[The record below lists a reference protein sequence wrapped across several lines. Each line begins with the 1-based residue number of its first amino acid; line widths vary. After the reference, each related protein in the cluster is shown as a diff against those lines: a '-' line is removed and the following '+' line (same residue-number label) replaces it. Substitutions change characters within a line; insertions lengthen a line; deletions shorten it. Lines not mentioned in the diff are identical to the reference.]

1 MNKNT
6 YETPLN
12 SRYASKEMQYIF
24 SPDRKFTTWRKLWV
38 ALAESEMEL
47 GLPVTQAQV
56 DELKAHVDDI
66 DYEAARRHEERVR
79 HDVMA
84 HVHAYGDVCPGARGI
99 IHLGAT
105 SCYVTDNADILM
117 LRDALTLIRQKLVE
131 VLRRL
136 RAFAWEYRALP
147 CLGYTHLQPA
157 QLTTVGKR
165 ATLWMQDLTMDLD
178 EVNFALSSLKLL
190 GNRGAT
196 GTQVSFMEL
205 FEGDG
210 AKVDELEKRIAEKMG
225 MEEAALPET
234 KLSPAESGMAT
245 AQIKDLRRATCVFDV
260 SGQTYPRKL
269 DSRVLGALSGIA
281 QSAYKFAQDLR
292 LLQSFRE
299 VEEPFEKSQIGSSA
313 MAYKRNPMRSERI
326 CALSRHVMA
335 VYQDAAM
342 TAATQWFERTL
353 DDSANRRLSL
363 PEAFL
368 ATDAVLELYA
378 NIADGMVVYPKM
390 IEKRVMEN
398 LPFMATEDIIME
410 SVKNGADRQE
420 IHERVRVHSQAA
432 ATRMKAEGLESDL
445 MQRIAADPAFP
456 LSADSLTALLAP
468 EKYTGRA
475 QEQAERFLTR
485 VVDPILAKYEAV
497 EMGKI
502 NV

>member
-1 MNKNT
+1 MRNT

-12 SRYASKEMQYIF
+12 SRYASPEMQEIF

-38 ALAESEMEL
+38 ALAESEMEM

-56 DELKAHVDDI
+56 DELKAHVNDI
-66 DYEAARRHEERVR
+66 DYEAARRHEERTR

-84 HVHAYGDVCPGARGI
+84 HVLAYGDACPGARGV

-117 LRDALTLIRQKLVE
+117 LRDALTLVRDKIIE
-131 VLRRL
+131 VVRRL
-136 RAFAWEYRALP
+136 RSFALEYKDLP
-147 CLGYTHLQPA
+147 TLGYTHLQPA

-165 ATLWMQDLTMDLD
+165 ATLWMQDLLMDLE

-196 GTQVSFMEL
+196 GTQESFMKL
-205 FEGDG
+205 FDGDG
-210 AKVDELEKRIAEKMG
+210 AKVDELERRIAGKMG
-225 MEEAALPET
+225 MQKCFA
-234 KLSPAESGMAT
+234 
-245 AQIKDLRRATCVFDV
+245 V

-269 DSRVLGALSGIA
+269 DSRVLGALSGVA

-299 VEEPFEKSQIGSSA
+299 VEEPFEKGQIGSSA

-326 CALSRHVMA
+326 CALARHVMA
-335 VYQDAAM
+335 LVQDAQM

-353 DDSANRRLSL
+353 DDSANRRISL

-378 NIADGMVVYPKM
+378 NIAGGMVVYPAM
-390 IEKRVMEN
+390 ISKRVMEN
-398 LPFMATEDIIME
+398 LPFMATEAILME
-410 SVKNGADRQE
+410 GVRLGGDRQE
-420 IHERVRVHSQAA
+420 LHERIRVHSQAA
-432 ATRMKAEGLESDL
+432 AARMKQEGMESDL
-445 MQRIAADPAFP
+445 MERIAADPAFP
-456 LSADSLTALLAP
+456 MDHDHLTQLLAP
-468 EKYTGRA
+468 ENYTGRA
-475 QEQAERFLTR
+475 AEQTENF
-485 VVDPILAKYEAV
+485 VCKEVDPVLAGHEARD
-497 EMGKI
+497 MGEIKI
-502 NV
+502 

>member
-1 MNKNT
+1 MHDT

-12 SRYASKEMQYIF
+12 SRYASREMQQIF

-38 ALAESEMEL
+38 ALAESEMEM

-56 DELKAHVDDI
+56 DELKAHVEDI
-66 DYEAARRHEERVR
+66 DYEAARRHEERTR

-84 HVHAYGDVCPGARGI
+84 HVLAYGDVCPNARGV

-117 LRDALTLIRQKLVE
+117 LRDALTLVREKVLE
-131 VLRRL
+131 VIRRL
-136 RAFAWEYRALP
+136 RAFALEYKDLP
-147 CLGYTHLQPA
+147 TLGYTHLQPA

-165 ATLWMQDLTMDLD
+165 ATLWMQDLLMDLD

-196 GTQVSFMEL
+196 GTQESFMKL
-205 FEGDG
+205 FDGDG
-210 AKVDELEKRIAEKMG
+210 EKVDELERRIARKVG
-225 MEEAALPET
+225 MEKCFA
-234 KLSPAESGMAT
+234 
-245 AQIKDLRRATCVFDV
+245 V

-299 VEEPFEKSQIGSSA
+299 VEEPFEKGQIGSSA

-335 VYQDAAM
+335 LTQDAQM

-378 NIADGMVVYPKM
+378 NIASGMVVYPAM
-390 IEKRVMEN
+390 IGKRVMEN
-398 LPFMATEDIIME
+398 LPFMATEAILME
-410 SVKNGADRQE
+410 GVRLGGDRQE
-420 IHERVRVHSQAA
+420 LHERIRVHSQAA
-432 ATRMKAEGLESDL
+432 AARMKQEGKESDL
-445 MQRIAADPAFP
+445 MERIAADPAFP
-456 LSADSLTALLAP
+456 MDHEHLTKLLSP
-468 EKYTGRA
+468 ENYTGRA
-475 QEQAERFLTR
+475 AEQTVNFVKNE
-485 VVDPILAKYEAV
+485 VDPALAGHAARD
-497 EMGKI
+497 MGEIKL
-502 NV
+502 

>member
-1 MNKNT
+1 MRW
-6 YETPLN
+6 LN
-12 SRYASKEMQYIF
+12 
-24 SPDRKFTTWRKLWV
+24 
-38 ALAESEMEL
+38 
-47 GLPVTQAQV
+47 
-56 DELKAHVDDI
+56 LKWSWDFRLHI

-84 HVHAYGDVCPGARGI
+84 HVHAYGDVCPNARGI

-105 SCYVTDNADILM
+105 SCYVTDNADVLM
-117 LRDALTLIRQKLVE
+117 LRDALKLVREKLVE

-136 RAFAWEYRALP
+136 RAFAWEYKALP
-147 CLGYTHLQPA
+147 TLGYTHLQPA

-165 ATLWMQDLTMDLD
+165 ACLWMQDLTMDLEEID
-178 EVNFALSSLKLL
+178 FTLSTLKLL

-205 FEGDG
+205 FDGDG
-210 AKVDELEKRIAEKMG
+210 KKVDELEKKIAEKMG
-225 MEEAALPET
+225 MEKTFA
-234 KLSPAESGMAT
+234 
-245 AQIKDLRRATCVFDV
+245 V

-269 DSRVLGALSGIA
+269 DSRVLDALSGVA

-299 VEEPFEKSQIGSSA
+299 IEEPFEKNQIGSSA

-335 VYQDAAM
+335 LTQDASM

-378 NIADGMVVYPKM
+378 NIASGMVVYPKM
-390 IEKRVMEN
+390 IARRVNEN

-410 SVKNGADRQE
+410 SVKNGGDRQE

-432 ATRMKAEGLESDL
+432 ATRMKRDGLESDL
-445 MQRIAADPAFP
+445 LDRIAEDPAFP
-456 LSADSLTALLAP
+456 LSREALTALLAP

-475 QEQAERFLTR
+475 EEQTVRFIET
-485 VVDPILAKYEAV
+485 VVDPILAEQKETQIGDIRV
-497 EMGKI
+497 
-502 NV
+502 

>member
-1 MNKNT
+1 MHDT

-12 SRYASKEMQYIF
+12 SRYASREMQKIF

-38 ALAESEMEL
+38 ALAESEMEM

-56 DELKAHVDDI
+56 DELKAHVEDI
-66 DYEAARRHEERVR
+66 DYEAARRHEERTR

-84 HVHAYGDVCPGARGI
+84 HVLAYGDVCPNARGV

-117 LRDALTLIRQKLVE
+117 LRDALTLVREKVLE
-131 VLRRL
+131 VIRRL
-136 RAFAWEYRALP
+136 RAFALEYKDLP
-147 CLGYTHLQPA
+147 TLGYTHLQPA

-165 ATLWMQDLTMDLD
+165 ATLWMQDLLMDLD

-196 GTQVSFMEL
+196 GTQESFMKL
-205 FEGDG
+205 FDGDG
-210 AKVDELEKRIAEKMG
+210 EKVDELERRIAHKVG
-225 MEEAALPET
+225 MEKCFA
-234 KLSPAESGMAT
+234 
-245 AQIKDLRRATCVFDV
+245 V

-281 QSAYKFAQDLR
+281 QSAYKFAQDMR

-299 VEEPFEKSQIGSSA
+299 VEEPFEKGQIGSSA

-326 CALSRHVMA
+326 CALARHVMA
-335 VYQDAAM
+335 LTQDAQM

-378 NIADGMVVYPKM
+378 NIASGMVVYPAM
-390 IEKRVMEN
+390 IGKRVMEN
-398 LPFMATEDIIME
+398 LPFMATEAILME
-410 SVKNGADRQE
+410 GVRLGGDRQAL
-420 IHERVRVHSQAA
+420 HERIRVHSQAA
-432 ATRMKAEGLESDL
+432 AARMKQEGKESDL
-445 MQRIAADPAFP
+445 MERIAADPAFP
-456 LSADSLTALLAP
+456 MDHEHLTKLLAP
-468 EKYTGRA
+468 ENYTGRA
-475 QEQAERFLTR
+475 AEQTVNFVKNE
-485 VVDPILAKYEAV
+485 VDPALAGHAAR
-497 EMGKI
+497 EMGEIKL
-502 NV
+502 

>member
-1 MNKNT
+1 MHDT

-12 SRYASKEMQYIF
+12 SRYASREMQKIF

-38 ALAESEMEL
+38 ALAESEMEM

-56 DELKAHVDDI
+56 DELKAHVEDI
-66 DYEAARRHEERVR
+66 DYEAARRHEERTR

-84 HVHAYGDVCPGARGI
+84 HVLAYGDVCPNARGV

-117 LRDALTLIRQKLVE
+117 LRDALTLVREKVLE
-131 VLRRL
+131 VIRRL
-136 RAFAWEYRALP
+136 RAFALEYKDLP
-147 CLGYTHLQPA
+147 TLGYTHLQPA

-165 ATLWMQDLTMDLD
+165 ATLWMQDLLMDLE

-196 GTQVSFMEL
+196 GTQESFMKL
-205 FEGDG
+205 FDGDG
-210 AKVDELEKRIAEKMG
+210 EKVDELERRIAQKVG
-225 MEEAALPET
+225 MQKCFA
-234 KLSPAESGMAT
+234 
-245 AQIKDLRRATCVFDV
+245 V

-269 DSRVLGALSGIA
+269 DSRVLGALSGVA
-281 QSAYKFAQDLR
+281 QSAYKFAQDMR

-299 VEEPFEKSQIGSSA
+299 VEEPFEKGQIGSSA

-335 VYQDAAM
+335 LTQDAQM

-378 NIADGMVVYPKM
+378 NIASGMVVYPAM
-390 IEKRVMEN
+390 IGKRVMEN
-398 LPFMATEDIIME
+398 LPFMATEAILME
-410 SVKNGADRQE
+410 GVRLGGDRQE
-420 IHERVRVHSQAA
+420 LHERIRVHSQAA
-432 ATRMKAEGLESDL
+432 AARMKQEGKESDL
-445 MQRIAADPAFP
+445 MERIAADPAFP
-456 LSADSLTALLAP
+456 MDHEHLTKLLSP
-468 EKYTGRA
+468 ENYTGRA
-475 QEQAERFLTR
+475 AEQTVNFVKNE
-485 VVDPILAKYEAV
+485 VDPALAGHAARD
-497 EMGKI
+497 MGEIKL
-502 NV
+502 

>member
-1 MNKNT
+1 MHDT

-12 SRYASKEMQYIF
+12 SRYASREMQQIF

-38 ALAESEMEL
+38 ALAESEMEM
-47 GLPVTQAQV
+47 GLPVTQKQV
-56 DELKAHVDDI
+56 DELKAHVEDI
-66 DYEAARRHEERVR
+66 DYEAARRHEERTR

-84 HVHAYGDVCPGARGI
+84 HVLAYGDVCPNARGV

-117 LRDALTLIRQKLVE
+117 LRDALTLVREKVLE
-131 VLRRL
+131 VIRRL
-136 RAFAWEYRALP
+136 RAFALEYKDLP
-147 CLGYTHLQPA
+147 TLGYTHLQPA

-165 ATLWMQDLTMDLD
+165 ATLWMQDLLMDLD

-196 GTQVSFMEL
+196 GTQESFMKL
-205 FEGDG
+205 FDGDG
-210 AKVDELEKRIAEKMG
+210 EKVDELERRIARKVG
-225 MEEAALPET
+225 MEKCFA
-234 KLSPAESGMAT
+234 
-245 AQIKDLRRATCVFDV
+245 V

-299 VEEPFEKSQIGSSA
+299 VEEPFEKGQIGSSA

-326 CALSRHVMA
+326 CALARHVMA
-335 VYQDAAM
+335 LTQDAQM

-378 NIADGMVVYPKM
+378 NIASGMVVYPAM
-390 IEKRVMEN
+390 IGKRVMEN
-398 LPFMATEDIIME
+398 LPFMATEAILME
-410 SVKNGADRQE
+410 GVRLGGDRQE
-420 IHERVRVHSQAA
+420 LHERIRVHSQAA
-432 ATRMKAEGLESDL
+432 AARMKQEGKESDL
-445 MQRIAADPAFP
+445 MERIAADPAFP
-456 LSADSLTALLAP
+456 MDHEHLTKLLAP
-468 EKYTGRA
+468 ENYTGRA
-475 QEQAERFLTR
+475 AEQTVNFVKNE
-485 VVDPILAKYEAV
+485 VDPALAGHDAR
-497 EMGKI
+497 EMGEIKL
-502 NV
+502 

>member
-1 MNKNT
+1 MKNT
-6 YETPLN
+6 YESPLN
-12 SRYASKEMQYIF
+12 SRYASPEMQYLF

-47 GLPVTQAQV
+47 GLPITQAQV

-84 HVHAYGDVCPGARGI
+84 HVHAYGDVCPNARGI

-105 SCYVTDNADILM
+105 SCYVTDNADVLM
-117 LRDALTLIRQKLVE
+117 LRDALKLVREKVVE

-136 RAFAWEYRALP
+136 RAFAWEYKGLP
-147 CLGYTHLQPA
+147 TLGYTHLQPA

-165 ATLWMQDLTMDLD
+165 ACLWMQDLTMDLEEID
-178 EVNFALSSLKLL
+178 FTLSTLRLL

-205 FEGDG
+205 FDGDG
-210 AKVDELEKRIAEKMG
+210 AKVDELEARIAKKMG
-225 MEEAALPET
+225 ME
-234 KLSPAESGMAT
+234 K
-245 AQIKDLRRATCVFDV
+245 VFEV

-269 DSRVLGALSGIA
+269 DSRVLDALSGVE

-299 VEEPFEKSQIGSSA
+299 IEEPFEKNQIGSSA

-335 VYQDAAM
+335 LTQDASM

-390 IEKRVMEN
+390 IARRVNEN

-410 SVKNGADRQE
+410 SVKNGGDRQE

-432 ATRMKAEGLESDL
+432 AMRMKQDGLESDL
-445 MQRIAADPAFP
+445 LDRIADDPAFP
-456 LSADSLTALLAP
+456 MSREALTALLAP

-475 QEQAERFLTR
+475 EEQTERFIKK
-485 VVDPILAKYEAV
+485 VVDPILEKQEAKTIGEI
-497 EMGKI
+497 KI
-502 NV
+502 

>member
-1 MNKNT
+1 MHDT

-12 SRYASKEMQYIF
+12 SRYASREMQQIF

-38 ALAESEMEL
+38 ALAESEMEM

-56 DELKAHVDDI
+56 DELKAHVEDI
-66 DYEAARRHEERVR
+66 DYEAARRHEERTR

-84 HVHAYGDVCPGARGI
+84 HVLAYGDVCPNARGV

-117 LRDALTLIRQKLVE
+117 LRDALTLVREKVLE
-131 VLRRL
+131 VIRRL
-136 RAFAWEYRALP
+136 RAFALEYKDLP
-147 CLGYTHLQPA
+147 TLGYTHLQPA

-165 ATLWMQDLTMDLD
+165 ATLWMQDLLMDLD

-196 GTQVSFMEL
+196 GTQESFMKL
-205 FEGDG
+205 FDGDG
-210 AKVDELEKRIAEKMG
+210 EKVDELERRIARKVG
-225 MEEAALPET
+225 MEKCFA
-234 KLSPAESGMAT
+234 
-245 AQIKDLRRATCVFDV
+245 V

-299 VEEPFEKSQIGSSA
+299 VEEPFEKGQIGSSA

-326 CALSRHVMA
+326 CALSRHVMT
-335 VYQDAAM
+335 VVQDAQM

-378 NIADGMVVYPKM
+378 NIASGMVVYPAM
-390 IEKRVMEN
+390 IGKRVMEN
-398 LPFMATEDIIME
+398 LPFMATEAILME
-410 SVKNGADRQE
+410 GVRLGGDRQE
-420 IHERVRVHSQAA
+420 LHERIRVHSQAA
-432 ATRMKAEGLESDL
+432 AARMKQEGKESDL
-445 MQRIAADPAFP
+445 MERIAADPAFP
-456 LSADSLTALLAP
+456 MDHEHLTKLLSP
-468 EKYTGRA
+468 ENYTGRA
-475 QEQAERFLTR
+475 AEQTENF
-485 VVDPILAKYEAV
+485 VKNEVDPALAGHAAR
-497 EMGKI
+497 EMGEIKL
-502 NV
+502 

>member
-1 MNKNT
+1 MKDT

-12 SRYASKEMQYIF
+12 SRYASREMQYIF
-24 SPDRKFTTWRKLWV
+24 SPDRKFTTWRKLWI

-47 GLPVTQAQV
+47 GLPITQAQV
-56 DELKAHVDDI
+56 DELKAHVNDI

-84 HVHAYGDVCPGARGI
+84 HVHAYGDVCPNARGI

-105 SCYVTDNADILM
+105 SCYVTDNADVLM
-117 LRDALTLIRQKLVE
+117 LRDALKLIREKLVE

-136 RAFAWEYRALP
+136 RAFAWEYKALP
-147 CLGYTHLQPA
+147 TLGYTHLQPA

-165 ATLWMQDLTMDLD
+165 ACLWMQDLTMDLEEID
-178 EVNFALSSLKLL
+178 FTLSTLKLL

-205 FEGDG
+205 FDGDG
-210 AKVDELEKRIAEKMG
+210 KKVDELEKKIAEKMG
-225 MEEAALPET
+225 MEKTFA
-234 KLSPAESGMAT
+234 
-245 AQIKDLRRATCVFDV
+245 V

-269 DSRVLGALSGIA
+269 DSRVLDALSGVA

-299 VEEPFEKSQIGSSA
+299 IEEPFEKNQIGSSA

-335 VYQDAAM
+335 LTQDASM

-378 NIADGMVVYPKM
+378 NIASGMVVYPKM
-390 IEKRVMEN
+390 IARRVNEN

-410 SVKNGADRQE
+410 SVKNGGDRQE

-432 ATRMKAEGLESDL
+432 ATRMKRDGLESDL
-445 MQRIAADPAFP
+445 LDRSAEDPAFP
-456 LSADSLTALLAP
+456 LSREALTALLAP

-475 QEQAERFLTR
+475 EEQTVRFIET
-485 VVDPILAKYEAV
+485 VVDPILAEQKETQIGDIRV
-497 EMGKI
+497 
-502 NV
+502 

>member
-1 MNKNT
+1 MHDT

-12 SRYASKEMQYIF
+12 SRYASREMQKIF

-38 ALAESEMEL
+38 ALAESEMEM
-47 GLPVTQAQV
+47 GLPVTQKQV
-56 DELKAHVDDI
+56 DELKAHVEDI
-66 DYEAARRHEERVR
+66 DYEAARRHEERTR

-84 HVHAYGDVCPGARGI
+84 HVLAYGDVCPNARGV

-117 LRDALTLIRQKLVE
+117 LRDALTLVREKVLE
-131 VLRRL
+131 VIRRL
-136 RAFAWEYRALP
+136 RDFALEYKDLP
-147 CLGYTHLQPA
+147 TLGYTHLQPA

-165 ATLWMQDLTMDLD
+165 ATLWMQDLLMDLD

-196 GTQVSFMEL
+196 GTQESFMKL
-205 FEGDG
+205 FDGDG
-210 AKVDELEKRIAEKMG
+210 EKVDELERRIARKVG
-225 MEEAALPET
+225 MEKCFA
-234 KLSPAESGMAT
+234 
-245 AQIKDLRRATCVFDV
+245 V

-299 VEEPFEKSQIGSSA
+299 VEEPFEKGQIGSSA

-326 CALSRHVMA
+326 CALSRHVMT
-335 VYQDAAM
+335 VVQDAQM

-378 NIADGMVVYPKM
+378 NIASGMVVYPAM
-390 IEKRVMEN
+390 IGKRVMEN
-398 LPFMATEDIIME
+398 LPFMATEAILME
-410 SVKNGADRQE
+410 GVRLGGDRQAL
-420 IHERVRVHSQAA
+420 HERIRVHSQAA
-432 ATRMKAEGLESDL
+432 AARMKQEGKESDL
-445 MQRIAADPAFP
+445 MERIAADPAFP
-456 LSADSLTALLAP
+456 MDHEHLTKLLAP
-468 EKYTGRA
+468 ENYTGRA
-475 QEQAERFLTR
+475 AEQTVNFVKNE
-485 VVDPILAKYEAV
+485 VDPALAGHDAR
-497 EMGKI
+497 EMGEIKL
-502 NV
+502 

>member
-1 MNKNT
+1 MKDT

-12 SRYASKEMQYIF
+12 SRYASREMQYIF
-24 SPDRKFTTWRKLWV
+24 SPDRKFTTWRKLWI

-47 GLPVTQAQV
+47 GLPITQAQV
-56 DELKAHVDDI
+56 DELKAHVNDI

-84 HVHAYGDVCPGARGI
+84 HVHAYGDVCPNARGI

-105 SCYVTDNADILM
+105 SCYVTDNADVLM
-117 LRDALTLIRQKLVE
+117 LRDALKLIREKLVE

-136 RAFAWEYRALP
+136 RAFAWEYKALP
-147 CLGYTHLQPA
+147 TLGYTHLQPA

-165 ATLWMQDLTMDLD
+165 ACLWMQDLTMDLEEID
-178 EVNFALSSLKLL
+178 FTLSTLKLL

-205 FEGDG
+205 FDGDG
-210 AKVDELEKRIAEKMG
+210 KKVDELEKKIAEKMG
-225 MEEAALPET
+225 MEKTFA
-234 KLSPAESGMAT
+234 
-245 AQIKDLRRATCVFDV
+245 V

-269 DSRVLGALSGIA
+269 DSRVLDALSGVA

-299 VEEPFEKSQIGSSA
+299 IEEPFEKNQIGSSA

-335 VYQDAAM
+335 LTQDASM

-378 NIADGMVVYPKM
+378 NIASGMVVYPKM
-390 IEKRVMEN
+390 IARRVNEN

-410 SVKNGADRQE
+410 SVKNGGDRQE

-432 ATRMKAEGLESDL
+432 ATRMKRDGLESDL
-445 MQRIAADPAFP
+445 LDRIAEDPAFP
-456 LSADSLTALLAP
+456 LSREALTALLAP

-475 QEQAERFLTR
+475 EEQTVRFIET
-485 VVDPILAKYEAV
+485 VVDPILAEQKETQIGDIRV
-497 EMGKI
+497 
-502 NV
+502 

>member
-1 MNKNT
+1 MHDT

-12 SRYASKEMQYIF
+12 SRYASREMQKIF
-24 SPDRKFTTWRKLWV
+24 SPDRKSTTWRKLWV
-38 ALAESEMEL
+38 ALAESEMEM
-47 GLPVTQAQV
+47 GLPVTQKQV
-56 DELKAHVDDI
+56 DELKAHVEDI
-66 DYEAARRHEERVR
+66 DYEAARRHEERTR

-84 HVHAYGDVCPGARGI
+84 HVLAYGDVCPNARGV

-117 LRDALTLIRQKLVE
+117 LRDALTLVREKLLE
-131 VLRRL
+131 VIRRL
-136 RAFAWEYRALP
+136 RAFALEYKDLP
-147 CLGYTHLQPA
+147 TLGYTHLQPA

-165 ATLWMQDLTMDLD
+165 ATLWMQDLLMDLD

-196 GTQVSFMEL
+196 GTQESFMKL
-205 FEGDG
+205 FDGDG
-210 AKVDELEKRIAEKMG
+210 EKVDELERRIAHKVG
-225 MEEAALPET
+225 MEKCFA
-234 KLSPAESGMAT
+234 
-245 AQIKDLRRATCVFDV
+245 V

-299 VEEPFEKSQIGSSA
+299 VEEPFEKGQIGSSA

-326 CALSRHVMA
+326 CALARHVMA
-335 VYQDAAM
+335 LTQDAQM

-378 NIADGMVVYPKM
+378 NIASGMVVYPAM
-390 IEKRVMEN
+390 IGKRVMEN
-398 LPFMATEDIIME
+398 LPFMATEAILME
-410 SVKNGADRQE
+410 GVRLGGDRQAL
-420 IHERVRVHSQAA
+420 HERIRVHSQAA
-432 ATRMKAEGLESDL
+432 AARMKQEGLESDL
-445 MQRIAADPAFP
+445 MERIAADPAFP
-456 LSADSLTALLAP
+456 MDHEHLSNLLAP
-468 EKYTGRA
+468 ENYTGRA
-475 QEQAERFLTR
+475 AEQTENFVRR
-485 VVDPILAKYEAV
+485 EVDPVLAGHEARA
-497 EMGKI
+497 MGEIKL
-502 NV
+502 

>member
-1 MNKNT
+1 MKNT

-12 SRYASKEMQYIF
+12 SRYASPEMQYIF

-47 GLPVTQAQV
+47 GLPITREQV

-66 DYEAARRHEERVR
+66 DYDAARRHEERVR

-84 HVHAYGDVCPGARGI
+84 HVHAYGDVCPNARGI

-117 LRDALTLIRQKLVE
+117 LRDALKLVREKVVE

-136 RAFAWEYRALP
+136 RRFAWEYKGMP
-147 CLGYTHLQPA
+147 TLGYTHLQPA

-165 ATLWMQDLTMDLD
+165 ACLWMQDLTMDLEEID
-178 EVNFALSSLKLL
+178 FALKSLKLL

-205 FEGDG
+205 FDGDG
-210 AKVDELEKRIAEKMG
+210 LKVDELEKKIAHKMG
-225 MEEAALPET
+225 MDA
-234 KLSPAESGMAT
+234 
-245 AQIKDLRRATCVFDV
+245 VFAV

-269 DSRVLGALSGIA
+269 DSRVLDALAGVA

-299 VEEPFEKSQIGSSA
+299 VEEPFEKNQIGSSA

-335 VYQDAAM
+335 LTQDAFN

-378 NIADGMVVYPKM
+378 NIASGMVVYPKM
-390 IEKRVMEN
+390 IARRVNEN
-398 LPFMATEDIIME
+398 LPFMATEDIMME
-410 SVKNGADRQE
+410 AVRLGCDRQV
-420 IHERVRVHSQAA
+420 IHERLRVHSQEA
-432 ATRMKAEGLESDL
+432 ATRMKRDGLESDL
-445 MQRIAADPAFP
+445 LERIANDPAFP
-456 LSADSLTALLAP
+456 MSHAQLTELLAP

-475 QEQAERFLTR
+475 EAQAERFITEA
-485 VVDPILAKYEAV
+485 VDPILARQP
-497 EMGKI
+497 EMDIGK
-502 NV
+502 VSV

>member
-1 MNKNT
+1 MHDT

-12 SRYASKEMQYIF
+12 SRYASREMQQIF

-38 ALAESEMEL
+38 ALAESEMEM
-47 GLPVTQAQV
+47 GLPVTQKQV
-56 DELKAHVDDI
+56 DELKAHVEDI
-66 DYEAARRHEERVR
+66 DYEAARRHEERTR

-84 HVHAYGDVCPGARGI
+84 HVLAYGDVCPNARGV

-117 LRDALTLIRQKLVE
+117 LRDALTLVREKVLE
-131 VLRRL
+131 VIRRL
-136 RAFAWEYRALP
+136 RAFALEYKDLP
-147 CLGYTHLQPA
+147 TLGYTHLQPA

-165 ATLWMQDLTMDLD
+165 ATLWMQDLLMDLD

-196 GTQVSFMEL
+196 GTQESFMKL
-205 FEGDG
+205 FDGDG
-210 AKVDELEKRIAEKMG
+210 EKVDELERRIARKVG
-225 MEEAALPET
+225 MEKCFA
-234 KLSPAESGMAT
+234 
-245 AQIKDLRRATCVFDV
+245 V

-299 VEEPFEKSQIGSSA
+299 VEEPFEKGQIGSSA

-335 VYQDAAM
+335 LTQDAQM

-378 NIADGMVVYPKM
+378 NIADGMVVYPAM
-390 IEKRVMEN
+390 IGKRVKEN
-398 LPFMATEDIIME
+398 LPFMATEAILME
-410 SVKNGADRQE
+410 GVRLGGDRQE
-420 IHERVRVHSQAA
+420 LHERIRVHSQAA
-432 ATRMKAEGLESDL
+432 AVRMKQEGLESDL
-445 MQRIAADPAFP
+445 MERIAADPAFP
-456 LSADSLTALLAP
+456 MDHEHLSNLLAP
-468 EKYTGRA
+468 ENYTGRA
-475 QEQAERFLTR
+475 AEQTENFVRR
-485 VVDPILAKYEAV
+485 EVDPVLAGHEARA
-497 EMGKI
+497 MGEIKL
-502 NV
+502 

>member
-1 MNKNT
+1 MKNT
-6 YETPLN
+6 YESPLN
-12 SRYASKEMQYIF
+12 SRYASPEMQYLL
-24 SPDRKFTTWRKLWV
+24 SPDRKFTTWRRLWV

-47 GLPVTQAQV
+47 GLPITQAQV

-84 HVHAYGDVCPGARGI
+84 HVHAYGDVCPNARGI

-105 SCYVTDNADILM
+105 SCYVTDNADVLM
-117 LRDALTLIRQKLVE
+117 LRDALKLVREKVVE

-136 RAFAWEYRALP
+136 RAFAWESKGLP
-147 CLGYTHLQPA
+147 TLGYTHLQPA

-165 ATLWMQDLTMDLD
+165 ACLWMQDLTMDLEEID
-178 EVNFALSSLKLL
+178 FALSTLRLL

-205 FEGDG
+205 FDGDG
-210 AKVDELEKRIAEKMG
+210 AKVDELEARIARKMG
-225 MEEAALPET
+225 ME
-234 KLSPAESGMAT
+234 K
-245 AQIKDLRRATCVFDV
+245 VFEV

-269 DSRVLGALSGIA
+269 DSRVLDALSGVA

-299 VEEPFEKSQIGSSA
+299 IEEPFEKNQIGSSA

-335 VYQDAAM
+335 LTQDASM

-390 IEKRVMEN
+390 IARRVNEN

-410 SVKNGADRQE
+410 SVKNGGDRQE

-432 ATRMKAEGLESDL
+432 AMRMKQDGLESDL
-445 MQRIAADPAFP
+445 LDRIADDPAFP
-456 LSADSLTALLAP
+456 MSREALTALLAP

-475 QEQAERFLTR
+475 EEQTERFIKK
-485 VVDPILAKYEAV
+485 VVDPILEKQEAKTIGEI
-497 EMGKI
+497 KI
-502 NV
+502 

>member
-1 MNKNT
+1 MHDT

-12 SRYASKEMQYIF
+12 SRYASREMQQIF

-38 ALAESEMEL
+38 ALAESEMEM
-47 GLPVTQAQV
+47 GLPVTQKQV
-56 DELKAHVDDI
+56 DELKAHVEDI
-66 DYEAARRHEERVR
+66 DYEAARRHEERTR

-84 HVHAYGDVCPGARGI
+84 HVLAYGDVCPNARGV

-117 LRDALTLIRQKLVE
+117 LRDALTLVREKVLE
-131 VLRRL
+131 VIRRL
-136 RAFAWEYRALP
+136 RAFALEYNDLP
-147 CLGYTHLQPA
+147 TLGYTHLQPA

-165 ATLWMQDLTMDLD
+165 ATLWMQDLLMDLD

-196 GTQVSFMEL
+196 GTQESFMKL
-205 FEGDG
+205 FDGDG
-210 AKVDELEKRIAEKMG
+210 EKVDELERRIARKVG
-225 MEEAALPET
+225 MEKCFA
-234 KLSPAESGMAT
+234 
-245 AQIKDLRRATCVFDV
+245 V

-299 VEEPFEKSQIGSSA
+299 VEEPFEKGQIGSSA

-335 VYQDAAM
+335 LTQDAQM

-378 NIADGMVVYPKM
+378 NIASGMVVYPAM
-390 IEKRVMEN
+390 IGKRVMEN
-398 LPFMATEDIIME
+398 LPFMATEAILME
-410 SVKNGADRQE
+410 GVRLGGDRQE
-420 IHERVRVHSQAA
+420 LHERIRVHSQAA
-432 ATRMKAEGLESDL
+432 AARMKQEGKESDL
-445 MQRIAADPAFP
+445 MERIAADPAFP
-456 LSADSLTALLAP
+456 MDHEHLTKLLSP
-468 EKYTGRA
+468 ENYTGRA
-475 QEQAERFLTR
+475 AEQTVNFVKNE
-485 VVDPILAKYEAV
+485 VDPALAGHAARD
-497 EMGKI
+497 MGEIKL
-502 NV
+502 

>member
-1 MNKNT
+1 M
-6 YETPLN
+6 
-12 SRYASKEMQYIF
+12 
-24 SPDRKFTTWRKLWV
+24 
-38 ALAESEMEL
+38 
-47 GLPVTQAQV
+47 
-56 DELKAHVDDI
+56 
-66 DYEAARRHEERVR
+66 
-79 HDVMA
+79 
-84 HVHAYGDVCPGARGI
+84 
-99 IHLGAT
+99 
-105 SCYVTDNADILM
+105 
-117 LRDALTLIRQKLVE
+117 
-131 VLRRL
+131 
-136 RAFAWEYRALP
+136 
-147 CLGYTHLQPA
+147 LGYTHLQPA

-178 EVNFALSSLKLL
+178 EVDFALSSLKLL

-210 AKVDELEKRIAEKMG
+210 AKVDDLEARIAGKMG
-225 MEEAALPET
+225 ME
-234 KLSPAESGMAT
+234 K
-245 AQIKDLRRATCVFDV
+245 VFDV

-299 VEEPFEKSQIGSSA
+299 VEEPFEKHQIGSSA

-335 VYQDAAM
+335 LTQDAAM

-445 MQRIAADPAFP
+445 MERIAADPAFP
-456 LSADSLTALLAP
+456 LSRESLTALLAP

-475 QEQAERFLTR
+475 REQTERFLAN
-485 VVDPILAKYEAV
+485 VVDPILARYDAV
-497 EMGKI
+497 DMGNIK
-502 NV
+502 V

>member
-1 MNKNT
+1 MHDT

-12 SRYASKEMQYIF
+12 SRYASREMQKIF

-38 ALAESEMEL
+38 ALAESEMEM
-47 GLPVTQAQV
+47 GLPVTQKQV
-56 DELKAHVDDI
+56 DELKAHVEDI
-66 DYEAARRHEERVR
+66 DYEAARRHEERTR

-84 HVHAYGDVCPGARGI
+84 HVLAYGDVCPNARGV

-117 LRDALTLIRQKLVE
+117 LRDALTLVREKVLE
-131 VLRRL
+131 VIRRL
-136 RAFAWEYRALP
+136 RAFALEYKDLP
-147 CLGYTHLQPA
+147 TLGYTHLQPA
-157 QLTTVGKR
+157 QRTTVGKR
-165 ATLWMQDLTMDLD
+165 ATLWMQDLLMDLD

-196 GTQVSFMEL
+196 GTQESFMKL
-205 FEGDG
+205 FDGDG
-210 AKVDELEKRIAEKMG
+210 EKVDELERRIARKVG
-225 MEEAALPET
+225 MEKCFA
-234 KLSPAESGMAT
+234 
-245 AQIKDLRRATCVFDV
+245 V

-299 VEEPFEKSQIGSSA
+299 VEEPFEKGQIGSSA

-326 CALSRHVMA
+326 CALARHVMA
-335 VYQDAAM
+335 LTQDAQM

-378 NIADGMVVYPKM
+378 NIASGMVVYPAM
-390 IEKRVMEN
+390 IGKRVMEN
-398 LPFMATEDIIME
+398 LPFMATEAILME
-410 SVKNGADRQE
+410 GVRLGGDRQAL
-420 IHERVRVHSQAA
+420 HERIRVHSQAA
-432 ATRMKAEGLESDL
+432 AARMKQEGKESDL
-445 MQRIAADPAFP
+445 MERIAADPAFP
-456 LSADSLTALLAP
+456 MDHEHLTKLLAP
-468 EKYTGRA
+468 ENYTGRA
-475 QEQAERFLTR
+475 AEQTVNFVKNE
-485 VVDPILAKYEAV
+485 VDPALAGHAAR
-497 EMGKI
+497 EMGEIKL
-502 NV
+502 

>member
-1 MNKNT
+1 MHDT

-12 SRYASKEMQYIF
+12 SRYASREMQKIF

-38 ALAESEMEL
+38 ALAESEMEM
-47 GLPVTQAQV
+47 GLPVTQKQV
-56 DELKAHVDDI
+56 DELKAHVEDI
-66 DYEAARRHEERVR
+66 DYEAARRHEERTR

-84 HVHAYGDVCPGARGI
+84 HVLAYGDVCPNARGV

-117 LRDALTLIRQKLVE
+117 LRDALTLVREKLLE
-131 VLRRL
+131 VIRRL
-136 RAFAWEYRALP
+136 RAFALEYKDLP
-147 CLGYTHLQPA
+147 TLGYTHLQPA

-165 ATLWMQDLTMDLD
+165 ATLWMQDLLMDLD

-196 GTQVSFMEL
+196 GTQESFMKL
-205 FEGDG
+205 FDGDG
-210 AKVDELEKRIAEKMG
+210 EKVDELERRIARKVG
-225 MEEAALPET
+225 MEKCFA
-234 KLSPAESGMAT
+234 
-245 AQIKDLRRATCVFDV
+245 V

-299 VEEPFEKSQIGSSA
+299 VEEPFEKGQIGSSA

-326 CALSRHVMA
+326 CALARHVMA
-335 VYQDAAM
+335 LTQDAQM

-378 NIADGMVVYPKM
+378 NIASGMVVYPAM
-390 IEKRVMEN
+390 IGKRVMEN
-398 LPFMATEDIIME
+398 LPFMATEAILME
-410 SVKNGADRQE
+410 GVRLGGDRQE
-420 IHERVRVHSQAA
+420 LHERIRVHSQAA
-432 ATRMKAEGLESDL
+432 AARMKQEGKESDL
-445 MQRIAADPAFP
+445 MERIAADPAFP
-456 LSADSLTALLAP
+456 MDHEHLTKLLAP
-468 EKYTGRA
+468 ENYTGRA
-475 QEQAERFLTR
+475 AEQTVNFVKNE
-485 VVDPILAKYEAV
+485 VDPALAGHAARD
-497 EMGKI
+497 MGEIKL
-502 NV
+502 

>member
-1 MNKNT
+1 MHDT

-12 SRYASKEMQYIF
+12 SRYASREMQKIF

-38 ALAESEMEL
+38 ALAESEMEM

-56 DELKAHVDDI
+56 DELKAHVEDI
-66 DYEAARRHEERVR
+66 DYEAARRHEERTR

-84 HVHAYGDVCPGARGI
+84 HVLAYGDVCPNARGV

-117 LRDALTLIRQKLVE
+117 LRDALTLVREKVLE
-131 VLRRL
+131 VIRRL
-136 RAFAWEYRALP
+136 RAFALEYKDLP
-147 CLGYTHLQPA
+147 TLGYTHLQPA

-165 ATLWMQDLTMDLD
+165 ATLWMQDLLMDLD

-196 GTQVSFMEL
+196 GTQESFMKL
-205 FEGDG
+205 FDGDG
-210 AKVDELEKRIAEKMG
+210 EKVDELERRIARKVG
-225 MEEAALPET
+225 MEKCFA
-234 KLSPAESGMAT
+234 
-245 AQIKDLRRATCVFDV
+245 V

-299 VEEPFEKSQIGSSA
+299 VEEPFEKGQIGSSA

-326 CALSRHVMA
+326 CALSRHVMT
-335 VYQDAAM
+335 VVQDAQM

-378 NIADGMVVYPKM
+378 NIASGMVVYPAM
-390 IEKRVMEN
+390 IGKRVMEN
-398 LPFMATEDIIME
+398 LPFMATEAILME
-410 SVKNGADRQE
+410 GVRLGGDRQE
-420 IHERVRVHSQAA
+420 LHERIRVHSQAA
-432 ATRMKAEGLESDL
+432 AARMKQEGKESDL
-445 MQRIAADPAFP
+445 MERIAADPAFP
-456 LSADSLTALLAP
+456 MDHEHLTKLLAP
-468 EKYTGRA
+468 ENYTGRA
-475 QEQAERFLTR
+475 AEQTVNFVKNE
-485 VVDPILAKYEAV
+485 VDPALAGHAAR
-497 EMGKI
+497 EMGEIKL
-502 NV
+502 

>member
-1 MNKNT
+1 MKNT

-12 SRYASKEMQYIF
+12 SRYASPEMQYIF

-47 GLPVTQAQV
+47 GLPITREQV

-66 DYEAARRHEERVR
+66 DYDAARRHEERVR

-84 HVHAYGDVCPGARGI
+84 HVHAYGDVCPNARGI

-117 LRDALTLIRQKLVE
+117 LRDALKLVRAKVVE

-136 RAFAWEYRALP
+136 RRFAWEYKGMP
-147 CLGYTHLQPA
+147 TLGYTHLQPA

-165 ATLWMQDLTMDLD
+165 ACLWMQDLTMDLEEID
-178 EVNFALSSLKLL
+178 FALKSLKLL

-205 FEGDG
+205 FDGDG
-210 AKVDELEKRIAEKMG
+210 LEVDELEKKIAHKMG
-225 MEEAALPET
+225 MDA
-234 KLSPAESGMAT
+234 
-245 AQIKDLRRATCVFDV
+245 VFAV

-269 DSRVLGALSGIA
+269 DSRVLDALAGVA

-299 VEEPFEKSQIGSSA
+299 VEEPFEKNQIGSSA

-335 VYQDAAM
+335 LTQDAFN

-378 NIADGMVVYPKM
+378 NIASGMVVYPKM
-390 IEKRVMEN
+390 IARRVNEN
-398 LPFMATEDIIME
+398 LPFMATEDIMME
-410 SVKNGADRQE
+410 AVRLGCDRQI
-420 IHERVRVHSQAA
+420 IHERLRVHSQEA
-432 ATRMKAEGLESDL
+432 ATRMKRDGLESDL
-445 MQRIAADPAFP
+445 LERIANDPAFP
-456 LSADSLTALLAP
+456 MSHAQLTELLAP

-475 QEQAERFLTR
+475 EAQAERFITEA
-485 VVDPILAKYEAV
+485 VDPILARQP
-497 EMGKI
+497 EMDIGK
-502 NV
+502 VSV

>member
-1 MNKNT
+1 MKNT

-12 SRYASKEMQYIF
+12 SRYASPEMQYIF

-47 GLPVTQAQV
+47 GLPITREQV

-66 DYEAARRHEERVR
+66 DYDAARRHEERVR

-84 HVHAYGDVCPGARGI
+84 HVHAYGDVCPNARGI

-117 LRDALTLIRQKLVE
+117 LRDALKLVRKKVVE

-136 RAFAWEYRALP
+136 RRFAWEYKGMP
-147 CLGYTHLQPA
+147 TLGYTHLQPA

-165 ATLWMQDLTMDLD
+165 ACLWMQDLTMDLEEID
-178 EVNFALSSLKLL
+178 FALKSLKLL

-205 FEGDG
+205 FDGDG
-210 AKVDELEKRIAEKMG
+210 LKVDELEKKIAHKMG
-225 MEEAALPET
+225 MDA
-234 KLSPAESGMAT
+234 
-245 AQIKDLRRATCVFDV
+245 VFAV

-269 DSRVLGALSGIA
+269 DSRVLDALAGVA

-299 VEEPFEKSQIGSSA
+299 VEEPFEKNQIGSSA

-335 VYQDAAM
+335 LTQDAFN

-378 NIADGMVVYPKM
+378 NIASGMVVYPKM
-390 IEKRVMEN
+390 IARRVNEN
-398 LPFMATEDIIME
+398 LPFMATEDIMME
-410 SVKNGADRQE
+410 AVRLGCDRQI
-420 IHERVRVHSQAA
+420 IHERLRVHSQEA
-432 ATRMKAEGLESDL
+432 ATRMKRDGLESDL
-445 MQRIAADPAFP
+445 LERIANDPAFP
-456 LSADSLTALLAP
+456 MSHAQLTELLAP

-475 QEQAERFLTR
+475 EAQAERFITE
-485 VVDPILAKYEAV
+485 VVDPILARQP
-497 EMGKI
+497 EMEIGK
-502 NV
+502 VSV

>member
-1 MNKNT
+1 MHDT

-12 SRYASKEMQYIF
+12 SRYASREMQKIF

-38 ALAESEMEL
+38 ALAESEMEM
-47 GLPVTQAQV
+47 GLPVTQKQV
-56 DELKAHVDDI
+56 DELKAHVEDI
-66 DYEAARRHEERVR
+66 DYEAARRHEERTR

-84 HVHAYGDVCPGARGI
+84 HVLAYGDVCPNARGV

-117 LRDALTLIRQKLVE
+117 LRDALTLVREKLLE
-131 VLRRL
+131 VIRRL
-136 RAFAWEYRALP
+136 RAFALEYKDLP
-147 CLGYTHLQPA
+147 TLGYTHLQPA

-165 ATLWMQDLTMDLD
+165 ATLWMQDLLMDLD

-196 GTQVSFMEL
+196 GTQESFMKL
-205 FEGDG
+205 VDGDG
-210 AKVDELEKRIAEKMG
+210 EKVDELERRIARKVG
-225 MEEAALPET
+225 MEKCFA
-234 KLSPAESGMAT
+234 
-245 AQIKDLRRATCVFDV
+245 V

-299 VEEPFEKSQIGSSA
+299 VEEPFEKGQIGSSA

-326 CALSRHVMA
+326 CALARHVMA
-335 VYQDAAM
+335 LTQDAQM

-378 NIADGMVVYPKM
+378 NIASGMVVYPAM
-390 IEKRVMEN
+390 IGKRVMEN
-398 LPFMATEDIIME
+398 LPFMATEAILME
-410 SVKNGADRQE
+410 GVRLGGDRQE
-420 IHERVRVHSQAA
+420 LHERIRVHSQAA
-432 ATRMKAEGLESDL
+432 AARMKQEGKESDL
-445 MQRIAADPAFP
+445 MERIAADPAFP
-456 LSADSLTALLAP
+456 MDHEHLTKLLAP
-468 EKYTGRA
+468 ENYTGRA
-475 QEQAERFLTR
+475 AEQTVNFVKNE
-485 VVDPILAKYEAV
+485 VDPALAGHAAR
-497 EMGKI
+497 EMGEIKL
-502 NV
+502 

>member
-1 MNKNT
+1 MHDT

-12 SRYASKEMQYIF
+12 SRYASREMQKIF

-38 ALAESEMEL
+38 ALAESEMEM
-47 GLPVTQAQV
+47 GLPVTQKQV
-56 DELKAHVDDI
+56 DELKAHVEDI
-66 DYEAARRHEERVR
+66 DYEAARRHEERTR

-84 HVHAYGDVCPGARGI
+84 HVLAYGDVCPNARGV

-117 LRDALTLIRQKLVE
+117 LRDALTLVREKVLE
-131 VLRRL
+131 VIRRL
-136 RAFAWEYRALP
+136 RDFALEYKDLP
-147 CLGYTHLQPA
+147 TLGYTHLQPA

-165 ATLWMQDLTMDLD
+165 ATLWMQDLLMDLD

-196 GTQVSFMEL
+196 GTQESFMKL
-205 FEGDG
+205 FDGDG
-210 AKVDELEKRIAEKMG
+210 EKVDELERRIARKVG
-225 MEEAALPET
+225 MEKCFA
-234 KLSPAESGMAT
+234 
-245 AQIKDLRRATCVFDV
+245 V

-299 VEEPFEKSQIGSSA
+299 VEEPFEKGQIGSSA

-326 CALSRHVMA
+326 CALARHVMA
-335 VYQDAAM
+335 LTQDAQM

-378 NIADGMVVYPKM
+378 NIASGMVVYPAM
-390 IEKRVMEN
+390 IGKRVMEN
-398 LPFMATEDIIME
+398 LPFMATEAILME
-410 SVKNGADRQE
+410 GVRLGGDRQE
-420 IHERVRVHSQAA
+420 LHERIRVHSQAA
-432 ATRMKAEGLESDL
+432 AARMKQEGKESDL
-445 MQRIAADPAFP
+445 MERIAADPAFP
-456 LSADSLTALLAP
+456 MDHEHLTKLLAP
-468 EKYTGRA
+468 ENYTGRA
-475 QEQAERFLTR
+475 AEQTVNFVKNE
-485 VVDPILAKYEAV
+485 VDPALAGHNAR
-497 EMGKI
+497 EMGEIKL
-502 NV
+502 